1 MLVITYVVAG
11 VEIEKKTLYR
21 NAYECGN
28 ALPEAYKPYEDMDSM
43 GQCIE
48 TDRVSSIT
56 LMPKLRP
63 SNLGKMPLYPS
74 SYNNSQ
80 QFNVI

>member
-1 MLVITYVVAG
+1 MTFYTMLVITYVVAG

-63 SNLGKMPLYPS
+63 SNLGK
-74 SYNNSQ
+74 
-80 QFNVI
+80 

>member
-1 MLVITYVVAG
+1 MPTASSKNIGKSYDLLHNACADICNRG
-11 VEIEKKTLYR
+11 HGSSKKTLYR

-48 TDRVSSIT
+48 TDRVSSST

-63 SNLGKMPLYPS
+63 SNLGK
-74 SYNNSQ
+74 
-80 QFNVI
+80 

>member
-1 MLVITYVVAG
+1 MTFYTMLVITYVVAG

-21 NAYECGN
+21 NAYECGD
-28 ALPEAYKPYEDMDSM
+28 ALEAAYKPYEDMDSM

-48 TDRVSSIT
+48 TDKVSSST

-63 SNLGKMPLYPS
+63 IDLGK
-74 SYNNSQ
+74 
-80 QFNVI
+80 

>member
-1 MLVITYVVAG
+1 MTFYTMLVLTYV
-11 VEIEKKTLYR
+11 IEGTEVQKKTLYR

-48 TDRVSSIT
+48 TDRVSSST
-56 LMPKLRP
+56 FMPKLRP
-63 SNLGKMPLYPS
+63 SNLVK
-74 SYNNSQ
+74 
-80 QFNVI
+80 